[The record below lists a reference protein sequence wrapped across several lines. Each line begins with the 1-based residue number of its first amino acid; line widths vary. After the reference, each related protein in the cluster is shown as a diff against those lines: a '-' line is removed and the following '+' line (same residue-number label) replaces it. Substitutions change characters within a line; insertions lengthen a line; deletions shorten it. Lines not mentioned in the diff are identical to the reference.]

1 MHYTKKSYT
10 YLLMK
15 IYYLQLKSSL
25 IYIKYF
31 VYNKER
37 QIHITNK
44 TIYKQVYNLI
54 ESVLN
59 TILYLKTKI
68 IQIFYSFNIDGS
80 YC

>member
-1 MHYTKKSYT
+1 
-10 YLLMK
+10 MK

-31 VYNKER
+31 VYNRER